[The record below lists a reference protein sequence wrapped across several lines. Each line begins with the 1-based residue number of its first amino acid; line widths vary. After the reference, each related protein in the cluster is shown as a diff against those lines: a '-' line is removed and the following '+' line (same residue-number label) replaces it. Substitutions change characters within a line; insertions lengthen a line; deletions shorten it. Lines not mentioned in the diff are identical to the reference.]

1 MIAWPFQKTKPPSS
15 PEKLTCWFPFL
26 LAEEFHLF
34 PTFFSLIS
42 RLHHHS
48 KPSSLS
54 FSVSQASFVPLSFR
68 FLSRERSQPS
78 PVLLSPTS
86 SSPSAD
92 CLLPHR
98 HFFTLFTLSVSP
110 SIQCS
115 LLPVVVLVVAI
126 VTNSN
131 SQAKVQQR
139 RGW

>member
-1 MIAWPFQKTKPPSS
+1 MAISETKPPSS
-15 PEKLTCWFPFL
+15 PEKEKLTCWFPFL

-48 KPSSLS
+48 KPSSHS
-54 FSVSQASFVPLSFR
+54 FSATQPSPVTYSSR
-68 FLSRERSQPS
+68 FLTVDVPQLS
-78 PVLLSPTS
+78 PVLLSIIS
-86 SSPSAD
+86 SSPSVV

-98 HFFTLFTLSVSP
+98 HFFHPLTLSVSL
-110 SIQCS
+110 IFQCS
-115 LLPVVVLVVAI
+115 LLPVDVIAI

-131 SQAKVQQR
+131 IQAKVKQR

>member
-1 MIAWPFQKTKPPSS
+1 MIAWSFQKTKPPSS

-98 HFFTLFTLSVSP
+98 HFFTLFTLSGSL
-110 SIQCS
+110 SLLCS
-115 LLPVVVLVVAI
+115 LLLVVVVAI
-126 VTNSN
+126 VTINN
-131 SQAKVQQR
+131 VHATVQR